1 MKRQVT
7 WNTVAGLLKN
17 RRYDSHRSGAR
28 GVDAARSQG
37 EVALFRL
44 VYLAADESVVG
55 RRYADHSLVIP
66 PPNAGVKGAG
76 SLKTRMQGGE
86 EVR

>member
-7 WNTVAGLLKN
+7 WNTVAELLKI
-17 RRYDSHRSGAR
+17 DGTTCHRPGAK

-44 VYLAADESVVG
+44 VYLAAGESVVG

-66 PPNAGVKGAG
+66 PQTQA
-76 SLKTRMQGGE
+76 
-86 EVR
+86 